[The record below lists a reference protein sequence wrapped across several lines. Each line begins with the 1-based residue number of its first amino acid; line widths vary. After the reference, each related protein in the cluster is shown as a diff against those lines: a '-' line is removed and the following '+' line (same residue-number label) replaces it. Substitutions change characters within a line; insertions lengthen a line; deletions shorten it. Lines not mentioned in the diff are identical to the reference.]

1 LQKQKI
7 ALTFE
12 NLCQGSFTSAY
23 LKSTSRLSPL
33 RGGAATVVR
42 ARGLVIWGPPLDV
55 SAPEE
60 PSSSLSSKP
69 ACGCEEAGSE
79 EAELTFSPV
88 PGEGVVEGV
97 MTAAEVF
104 VQTLFSPAP
113 QASNPARQRTLVFV
127 AGRFTD
133 VKTSRDGKGPGN
145 QTQTGSD
152 TPQEY
157 THNTSQDNSASP
169 LHPGGLMMLDW
180 STRQWLPLCGVIN
193 TSSPTPAGASDTCR
207 APVTQESQG
216 CGNTNTNTT
225 KNDNK
230 NNNSYIII
238 SILYRGGWGRHSG
251 DVGLSGI
258 VRRLWLSARC
268 RRHFCSCGWW

>member
-1 LQKQKI
+1 VALARGKTFSLVRYTVTLCLKLS
-7 ALTFE
+7 LTFE

-60 PSSSLSSKP
+60 PPSSSSSKP

-113 QASNPARQRTLVFV
+113 QASFPVRQRTLVFV

-133 VKTSRDGKGPGN
+133 VHTSRDGKGPGN
-145 QTQTGSD
+145 QTSGSD
-152 TPQEY
+152 T
-157 THNTSQDNSASP
+157 S
-169 LHPGGLMMLDW
+169 HPGGLMMLDW

-193 TSSPTPAGASDTCR
+193 TSSPTASGASDTCR

-216 CGNTNTNTT
+216 CGNTT
-225 KNDNK
+225 
-230 NNNSYIII
+230 Y
-238 SILYRGGWGRHSG
+238 Y
-251 DVGLSGI
+251 
-258 VRRLWLSARC
+258 
-268 RRHFCSCGWW
+268 